1 MHGTLLPQLS
11 HLYLTELIGLVVYDL
26 RGRRIGKIQDATLLP
41 LVDSARVDR
50 FLVGGG
56 WTWLSVRHDQIDS
69 ISLDGIRLRDEVL
82 TPYHADEYMLRLVRD
97 LLDQQIIDAQGRKV
111 VRVTDVT
118 FQIRDGRELW
128 VMEVDIGLRSVFR
141 RLLQGVLPPKWIRKL
156 QSPISVNS
164 IPWEFSNILEPDPQ
178 RRLRLNI
185 TTTLL
190 EKMHPADL
198 ADIVEELG
206 PDDRGALFE
215 AMDAEAAAGALSEL
229 EPDIQASILENLEA
243 DKAADILEEMAPDEA
258 AAALSE
264 VEAETSAEILHE
276 MENQPMT
283 EVRDLLDY
291 EEGTAG
297 RLMTTEYTAV
307 PSGFTVADAFA
318 TLGREETA
326 EGLNTIFLEDS
337 DGKLA
342 GAIPLSRLFGKAPGT
357 PLVELELDKLIKAP
371 ADMPETQ
378 VMELFDKYNLLTL
391 PVVDNDGV
399 LQGVVMAHE
408 VISFLRQ
415 DR

>member
-1 MHGTLLPQLS
+1 MHERLLS

-26 RGRRIGKIQDATLLP
+26 RGRRLGKIQDAALLP
-41 LVDSARVDR
+41 LVDPARVDR

-56 WTWLSVRHDQIDS
+56 WNWLSIRHDQIAS

-97 LLDQQIIDAQGRKV
+97 LLDQQIIDSQGRKV

-118 FQIRDGRELW
+118 FEIREGRELW

-141 RLLQGVLPPKWIRKL
+141 RLFQGVLPAKWIRQL

-164 IPWEFSNILEPDPQ
+164 IRWEFSNILEPDPQ

-185 TTTLL
+185 NTSLL

-206 PDDRGALFE
+206 PEDRGALFD
-215 AMDAEAAAGALSEL
+215 AMDAEAAADALTEL
-229 EPDIQASILENLEA
+229 EPDMQASILENLETE
-243 DKAADILEEMAPDEA
+243 KAADILEEMAPDEA

-264 VEAETSAEILHE
+264 VEAETSAEILDE
-276 MENQPMT
+276 MESEPMT
-283 EVRDLLDY
+283 EVREFLDY

-297 RLMTTEYTAV
+297 RLMTTGYTSV
-307 PSGFTVADAFA
+307 PAGITVGDAF
-318 TLGREETA
+318 TLLGKEETPD
-326 EGLNTIFLEDS
+326 GLNTVLVVDAAGRLE
-337 DGKLA
+337 
-342 GAIPLSRLFGKAPGT
+342 GAIPLGRLFGKTPET
-357 PLVELELDKLIKAP
+357 PLAGLEVDKMIQAS
-371 ADMPETQ
+371 ASMPEAE
-378 VMELFDKYNLLTL
+378 VMELFDKYNLLSL
-391 PVVDNDGV
+391 PVVDEFGV

-408 VISFLRQ
+408 VIALLRQ
-415 DR
+415 ER

>member
-41 LVDSARVDR
+41 LVDAARVDR

-215 AMDAEAAAGALSEL
+215 AMDAEAAAGALTEL

-243 DKAADILEEMAPDEA
+243 DKAADILEEMSPDEA

-297 RLMTTEYTAV
+297 RLMTTEYTAL
-307 PSGFTVADAFA
+307 PAGFTVADAFA
-318 TLGREETA
+318 TLGREETP

-357 PLVELELDKLIKAP
+357 PLRELELDKLIQAP

-378 VMELFDKYNLLTL
+378 VMELFDKYNLLSL

>member
-1 MHGTLLPQLS
+1 MQEPSES
-11 HLYLTELIGLVVYDL
+11 HLYLTELMGLVVYDL
-26 RGRRIGKIQDATLLP
+26 RGRRLGKIQDAALLP
-41 LVDSARVDR
+41 LADPARVDR

-56 WTWLSVRHDQIDS
+56 WTWLSIRYDQVGS

-118 FQIRDGRELW
+118 FEIRDGRELR
-128 VMEVDIGLRSVFR
+128 VLEVDIGMRSVFR
-141 RLLQGVLPPKWIRKL
+141 RLLQGVLPAKWIRRL
-156 QSPISVNS
+156 QRRIPVSS

-206 PDDRGALFE
+206 PEDRGALFE
-215 AMDAEAAAGALSEL
+215 AMDAETAASALTEL
-229 EPDIQASILENLEA
+229 EPDIQASILENLETET
-243 DKAADILEEMAPDEA
+243 AAHILEEMAPNEA

-264 VEAETSAEILHE
+264 VEAETSAEILEE
-276 MENQPMT
+276 MDAEEMT
-283 EVRDLLDY
+283 EVRELLEY

-297 RLMTTEYTAV
+297 RLMTTEFTSV
-307 PSGFTVADAFA
+307 PSGGTVNDAVA
-318 TLGREETA
+318 SIAREEAADGLSTVFVVDS
-326 EGLNTIFLEDS
+326 EGRFE
-337 DGKLA
+337 GV
-342 GAIPLSRLFGKAPGT
+342 IPLSRLLGKAPAT
-357 PLVELELDKLIKAP
+357 PLAELEVDKPLEVQV
-371 ADMPETQ
+371 DTPEEE

-391 PVVDNDGV
+391 PVVDEERVLEGV
-399 LQGVVMAHE
+399 IMAHE
-408 VISFLRQ
+408 VISLLRQ
-415 DR
+415 ER